1 MTTEQIYAIISQANK
16 EQHWKTECPIDQL
29 TKTDVASI
37 IRRATSGQPI
47 LGDPNRVFDGM
58 ERNENL
64 DITKNFGLDLDDVS
78 DAMIDYNAENIESL
92 QSKVLEEIKSKSKK
106 DPTSNPTPDS
116 TE

>member
-1 MTTEQIYAIISQANK
+1 MTNQQIYAIIGKANK
-16 EQHWKTECPIDQL
+16 KQHWNTQCPIDQL

-58 ERNENL
+58 VRNENL

-78 DAMIDYNAENIESL
+78 DAMRVYNAETLESL
-92 QSKVLEEIKSKSKK
+92 QSKLQDELKAKSGKAPGTDPIP
-106 DPTSNPTPDS
+106 DPTD
-116 TE
+116 

>member
-1 MTTEQIYAIISQANK
+1 MTNEQIYAIISKANK

-58 ERNENL
+58 DRNENL

-78 DAMIDYNAENIESL
+78 DAMKDYNSETIESL
-92 QSKVLEEIKSKSKK
+92 QSKLQDEIKSKSNQEPPA
-106 DPTSNPTPDS
+106 DPAPAATK
-116 TE
+116 

>member
-1 MTTEQIYAIISQANK
+1 MTNEQIYAIIGKANK

-58 ERNENL
+58 DRNENL
-64 DITKNFGLDLDDVS
+64 DITKEFGLDLDDVS
-78 DAMIDYNAENIESL
+78 DAMKDYNAETIESL
-92 QSKVLEEIKSKSKK
+92 QSKLQEDLKSKVNQE
-106 DPTSNPTPDS
+106 PTQEPTPPP

>member
-1 MTTEQIYAIISQANK
+1 MTNEQIYAIIGKANK
-16 EQHWKTECPIDQL
+16 EQNWKTECPIDQL

-47 LGDPNRVFDGM
+47 LGDQNRVFDGM

-78 DAMIDYNAENIESL
+78 DAMKDYNSETIESL
-92 QSKVLEEIKSKSKK
+92 QSKIRDEIESKGKQ
-106 DPTSNPTPDS
+106 DPTSDRPSPPA
-116 TE
+116 E